1 MLDFIILIGAIF
13 GGCAVWELID
23 ERKARRKAK
32 HAKQRAERHALFFE
46 NARQTEFETEKSA

>member
-1 MLDFIILIGAIF
+1 MLDFIILICAIF

-23 ERKARRKAK
+23 ERKARRKVNAE
-32 HAKQRAERHALFFE
+32 QRAERHALFFE

>member
-1 MLDFIILIGAIF
+1 MLDFIILICSIF

-23 ERKARRKAK
+23 ERKARRKVK
-32 HAKQRAERHALFFE
+32 HAEQRAERHALFFE